1 MHPAFIGRKLPCCL
15 PALQVL
21 ALSATFAPQA
31 KLRVQQLMH
40 QPLLVEVDVEETV
53 SLLGVRQFY
62 RMVGWQHEGMAAV
75 QGPICHQACAGVH
88 PVVLL

>member
-1 MHPAFIGRKLPCCL
+1 MHKLSSSL

-21 ALSATFAPQA
+21 ALSATFSPEA

-40 QPLLVEVDVEETV
+40 KPLHVEVDVQETV

-62 RMVGWQHEGMAAV
+62 CMVGWQHEGTAAV
-75 QGPICHQACAGVH
+75 
-88 PVVLL
+88 